1 MWTWYMLQKSR
12 TIIPGIV
19 TIPENKKKLPFKK
32 NSVKLQLSVFFFPD
46 SKAWEVDTCR
56 GHYNNVS
63 CVMFHPR
70 QELILSKWTK
80 WLYFISWQMHLLKE
94 TLLKVV
100 STVSFLTL
108 YSSKQKLFH
117 SYNLL
122 VHFTG
127 NSEDKS
133 IRVWDMSKRW
143 EYIMNCTNDRIF
155 VHKADKQSIETW

>member
-1 MWTWYMLQKSR
+1 
-12 TIIPGIV
+12 
-19 TIPENKKKLPFKK
+19 
-32 NSVKLQLSVFFFPD
+32 
-46 SKAWEVDTCR
+46 
-56 GHYNNVS
+56 
-63 CVMFHPR
+63 MFHPR

-94 TLLKVV
+94 RLLKVV

-108 YSSKQKLFH
+108 DSSKQKLFH

-122 VHFTG
+122 VQFTG

-143 EYIMNCTNDRIF
+143 EYHLDVDIMNYTNDRIF

>member
-1 MWTWYMLQKSR
+1 MPLIVSGADDRQVKLWRMNGNTCELDTCYQKSR

-70 QELILSKWTK
+70 QELILSK
-80 WLYFISWQMHLLKE
+80 
-94 TLLKVV
+94 
-100 STVSFLTL
+100 
-108 YSSKQKLFH
+108 
-117 SYNLL
+117 
-122 VHFTG
+122 
-127 NSEDKS
+127 
-133 IRVWDMSKRW
+133 
-143 EYIMNCTNDRIF
+143 
-155 VHKADKQSIETW
+155 